1 MTIKDA
7 FPYASLTRAALFSAV
22 LLVAGCDGATV
33 STPSGATAAAA
44 QTTPLD
50 DVPTVDTAESPA
62 NAPEAP
68 PADTPPASEQ
78 PAVEQQ
84 SDDDGNSGD
93 TANAGAEAD
102 DATESAPAQ
111 SDSATTEPAITIT
124 TEPLPQNSSGYTPA
138 DITDL
143 ILVTGQSNALGAET
157 SFDSQLDSPDQ
168 RTFAYTSN
176 GWQVANLNQVWDRGW
191 FPRGDPANPPS
202 NNLSLHFGKRVTE
215 MDRNRVVGF
224 ILVTAPGQ
232 PISHW
237 DPQGEFFN
245 SIRSK
250 VSRAISE
257 LPVKSR
263 VDGILWHQ
271 GESDGEDDPAYGEA
285 LYTVIDAFRSES
297 WYSANLPFI
306 CGETATL
313 PVNRQL
319 NRLNSDGNP
328 NTACIAA
335 AGLETKGD
343 DAHFSANALRTI
355 GRRYA
360 ERYVAMTP

>member
-1 MTIKDA
+1 M
-7 FPYASLTRAALFSAV
+7 FSAALI
-22 LLVAGCDGATV
+22 VAGCEGATV
-33 STPSGATAAAA
+33 STPSGAPAAAA
-44 QTTPLD
+44 QTAPAPVD
-50 DVPTVDTAESPA
+50 DVPTVDVAENQVDAPAPATSPVSDQ
-62 NAPEAP
+62 PEAEP
-68 PADTPPASEQ
+68 
-78 PAVEQQ
+78 Q
-84 SDDDGNSGD
+84 SDDDNSD
-93 TANAGAEAD
+93 ADSSSANTVDASADD
-102 DATESAPAQ
+102 DATETTRVQNDAAENVPAVTI
-111 SDSATTEPAITIT
+111 STEP
-124 TEPLPQNSSGYTPA
+124 PPQSSAYTPA

-157 SFDSQLDSPDQ
+157 SYDPRLDAPDQ

-224 ILVTAPGQ
+224 VLVTAPGQ

-271 GESDGEDDPAYGEA
+271 GESDGEDDPAYGQA
-285 LYTVIDAFRSES
+285 LYTLIEAFRSES
-297 WYSANLPFI
+297 WYGAGLPFI

-343 DAHFSANALRTI
+343 DAHFSASALRTI
-355 GRRYA
+355 GQRYA
-360 ERYVAMTP
+360 EQYVAMTR